1 MCGAHTSLTS
11 ATCGCGL
18 LQVRQYALA
27 TALAKYGAM
36 AGPGQIGPSVLTV
49 DVHVG
54 TGSELV
60 RTQLHR
66 WPCRPAHDTG
76 VARAHSPVISS
87 VSPIPAGS
95 ATSATR
101 SSLGRYAT
109 TPAGCAPRQPT
120 ESSRGDQKFD
130 GNANKDRPF
139 AFRLGKGKVIQGW
152 EQGIKGMRKGGR
164 RLLVVPPQ
172 LAYGDSA
179 RDGIPAKVCSHPASS

>member
-1 MCGAHTSLTS
+1 MCTSGP
-11 ATCGCGL
+11 AANW
-18 LQVRQYALA
+18 YAR
-27 TALAKYGAM
+27 
-36 AGPGQIGPSVLTV
+36 S
-49 DVHVG
+49 
-54 TGSELV
+54 
-60 RTQLHR
+60 LHR

-87 VSPIPAGS
+87 VSPIPVGS

-101 SSLGRYAT
+101 SSLGRYAS